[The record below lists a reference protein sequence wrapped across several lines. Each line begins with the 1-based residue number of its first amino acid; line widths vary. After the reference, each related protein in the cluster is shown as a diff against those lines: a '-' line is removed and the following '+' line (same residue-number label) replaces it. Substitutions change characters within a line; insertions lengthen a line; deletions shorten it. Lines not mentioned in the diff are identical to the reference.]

1 MKKIAFVITTCLFL
15 FSACAPVQP
24 ATPAGPGVET
34 IVASTFQAL
43 TAVAP
48 TATAELILPV
58 PTETEAVSVAT
69 NNEFAFSSF
78 GVQVRFFYPPELKE
92 GLATETVAAH
102 SLGAPWEIDYPEHVV
117 VYFSAYGDPS
127 YRSSNSDGIRVFR
140 VEDLNAYDPELI
152 PAIQAHLNG
161 TTDEHRDF
169 PQLPFPGRGVD
180 AQVKTIS
187 FQNGMGYRFL
197 ANGSFIA
204 AAPRSTSLIYMF
216 VGLTSDG
223 KYLVSVVTNVNAP
236 FIADL
241 ATGVMFTTQEEATA
255 NTTAINDRLNAAS
268 PEDFSP
274 SLAILDA
281 LVQSIIVVVP

>member
-1 MKKIAFVITTCLFL
+1 MKKITFVAVICLFL

-24 ATPAGPGVET
+24 AQPAGPGVET

-48 TATAELILPV
+48 AATSEPVIPV
-58 PTETEAVSVAT
+58 PTEATIPSVQT

-102 SLGAPWEIDYPEHVV
+102 SLGTPWETDYPEHVV
-117 VYFSAYGDPS
+117 VYFSAYSDPS

-152 PAIQAHLNG
+152 PAVQAYLNG
-161 TTDEHRDF
+161 ATDEHRDF

-180 AQVKTIS
+180 AQVKTLS
-187 FQNGMGYRFL
+187 FQNGTGYRFL
-197 ANGSFIA
+197 STGSFIA
-204 AAPRSTSLIYMF
+204 AAPRSTSLFYLY

-241 ATGVMFTTQEEATA
+241 ATGALFTTQEEATA

-281 LVQSIIVVVP
+281 LVQSIIVLVP

>member
-1 MKKIAFVITTCLFL
+1 MKRILFVLMICLFIVT
-15 FSACAPVQP
+15 ACVPTQP
-24 ATPAGPGVET
+24 AAPAGPGVET

-43 TAVAP
+43 TAAAP
-48 TATAELILPV
+48 AVTSQPVNTA
-58 PTETEAVSVAT
+58 PTETAVPSVQT

-102 SLGAPWEIDYPEHVV
+102 SLEAPWEIDYPEHVV
-117 VYFSAYGDPS
+117 IYFSAYADPS
-127 YRSSNSDGIRVFR
+127 SRSSNSDGIRVFR

-161 TTDEHRDF
+161 ATDEHRDF
-169 PQLPFPGRGVD
+169 PHHPFPGRSVD
-180 AQVKTIS
+180 AQLKTVP
-187 FQNGMGYRFL
+187 FRNGTGYRFL
-197 ANGSFIA
+197 VTGSFMA
-204 AAPRSTSLIYMF
+204 AAPRSTSLIYMY

-223 KYLVSVVTNVNAP
+223 KYLVSVVTNADAP

-241 ATGVMFTTQEEATA
+241 TTGALFTTQEEATA
-255 NTTAINDRLNAAS
+255 SKTAFNDRLNAAN
-268 PEDFSP
+268 PDDFSP

-281 LVQSIIVVVP
+281 LVQSIIVLVP

>member
-1 MKKIAFVITTCLFL
+1 LFL

-24 ATPAGPGVET
+24 AQPAGPGVET

-48 TATAELILPV
+48 AATSEPVIPV
-58 PTETEAVSVAT
+58 PTEATIPSVQT

-102 SLGAPWEIDYPEHVV
+102 SLGAPWETDYPEHVV
-117 VYFSAYGDPS
+117 VYFSAYSDPS

-152 PAIQAHLNG
+152 PAVQAYLNG
-161 TTDEHRDF
+161 ATDEHRDF

-180 AQVKTIS
+180 AQVKTLS
-187 FQNGMGYRFL
+187 FQNGTGYRFL
-197 ANGSFIA
+197 STGSFIA
-204 AAPRSTSLIYMF
+204 AAPRSTSLIYLY

-241 ATGVMFTTQEEATA
+241 ATGALFTTQEEATA
-255 NTTAINDRLNAAS
+255 NTTAINDRLNPAR

-274 SLAILDA
+274 RLAILAA
-281 LVQSIIVVVP
+281 LLPSIIVLVP